1 MTDVRPTWSLAL
13 LAFALLAVALP
24 GLAGAAELPQD
35 GAAVPDFTLPTLEG
49 EPHTLSERFAEGPV
63 VLVFFRGVW

>member
-1 MTDVRPTWSLAL
+1 MLERRGLRLAL
-13 LAFALLAVALP
+13 PMALMVVLA
-24 GLAGAAELPQD
+24 LAGTGVMAEVQEE

-49 EPHTLSERFAEGPV
+49 TPHTLSERLEEGPV